1 VTDRPGVPGELLLSD
16 EPVVLGPQAGS
27 ELIVLNTGDRPI
39 QVGSHYHLAAANPA
53 LQMDRAAATGM
64 RLAVPAGTSVRFE
77 PGLERVVRVVPLGGT
92 RTVPGLR
99 LDAPDPSAA
108 ATGTVGAGRWT
119 VERSRYAKLYGP
131 TEGDRVRL
139 ADTNLLVEVTED
151 RCRGPHGGD
160 EAVFGG
166 GKVIRESMG
175 QARASRADGAP
186 DLVITGAV
194 VLDHWG
200 VVKADIG
207 VRDGR
212 IVGLGKAGNP
222 DVMDGVHSALVI
234 GPGTEVIAGNGM
246 ILTAGAV
253 DCHVHLICPQQVP
266 EALGSGVTTLVGG
279 GTGPA
284 EGTKATTVTP
294 GAWYLARMLESLDE
308 FPVNVALLGK
318 GNTVGEPALYEQV
331 AAGVSGFKLHE
342 DWGSTP
348 AAIDACLRVAD
359 DTGVQVAIHT
369 DTLNEAGYVA
379 DTLAA
384 IGGRTIHAYHT
395 EGAGGGHAPDIITV
409 AAQPNVLPSSTNPTR
424 PHTVNTL
431 DEHLDMLMVCHHLN
445 PAVPED
451 LAFAE
456 SRIRPSTIAAEDL
469 LHDLGAISMIGSDS
483 QAMGRV
489 GEVILRTWQTAH
501 VMKRRVG
508 ALPGDPQTSDNLR
521 ARRYV
526 AKYTICPAVAHGLDG
541 EIGSVE
547 VGKLADLVLWQ
558 PAFFGV
564 RPSVVIKGG
573 MIAWAAMG
581 DSNAS
586 IPTPQPVLPRPM
598 FGATPATAAAT
609 SVHFVAPAAV
619 TGGLAHR
626 LAVRRRLVAVRDTRA
641 LSKADMPRNDSVPR
655 IQVDP
660 ETFTVRINGEV
671 VEPAPAEEL
680 PMTQRYFLF

>member
-1 VTDRPGVPGELLLSD
+1 MTGVPGEVLLSG
-16 EPVVLGPQAGS
+16 EPVILGPHTGH
-27 ELIVLNTGDRPI
+27 ELVVRNMGDRPI

-53 LQMDRAAATGM
+53 LEMDRAAATGM

-77 PGLERVVRVVPLGGT
+77 PGIERLVRVVPLGGT

-99 LDAPDPSAA
+99 LDVPDPSGAA
-108 ATGTVGAGRWT
+108 RPAVGGGKWT
-119 VERSRYAKLYGP
+119 VERSRYATLYGP

-139 ADTNLLVEVTED
+139 ADTDLLLEVTED

-175 QARASRADGAP
+175 QARACRVDGAP

-222 DVMDGVHSALVI
+222 DIMDGVHPALVI

-253 DCHVHLICPQQVP
+253 DSHVHLISPQQVP
-266 EALGSGVTTLVGG
+266 EALGSGVTTMIGG

-284 EGTKATTVTP
+284 TGTKATTVTP
-294 GAWYLARMLESLDE
+294 GAWYLARMLEALDE
-308 FPVNVALLGK
+308 LPVNVALLGK

-331 AAGVSGFKLHE
+331 AAGASGFKLHE
-342 DWGSTP
+342 DWGCTP
-348 AAIDACLRVAD
+348 AAIDTCLRVAD

-409 AAQPNVLPSSTNPTR
+409 ASAPHVLPSSTNPTR
-424 PHTVNTL
+424 PHTVNTV

-445 PAVPED
+445 PTVPED

-489 GEVILRTWQTAH
+489 GEVILRTWQSAH

-508 ALPGDPQTSDNLR
+508 ALPGDPATSDNLR

-526 AKYTICPAVAHGLDG
+526 AKYTICPAIAHGLDG
-541 EIGSVE
+541 EVGSVE

-564 RPSVVIKGG
+564 RPSIVLKGG

-581 DSNAS
+581 DSNAA

-598 FGATPATAAAT
+598 FGAAAVAAAAT
-609 SVHFVAPAAV
+609 SVHFVALAAV
-619 TGGLAHR
+619 QG
-626 LAVRRRLVAVRDTRA
+626 
-641 LSKADMPRNDSVPR
+641 
-655 IQVDP
+655 
-660 ETFTVRINGEV
+660 
-671 VEPAPAEEL
+671 
-680 PMTQRYFLF
+680 

>member
-1 VTDRPGVPGELLLSD
+1 MTTEHRVPGELLLAAD
-16 EPVVLGPQAGS
+16 PVELGPHTGR
-27 ELIVLNTGDRPI
+27 ELTVRNTGDRPI

-53 LQMDRAAATGM
+53 LEMDREAATGM

-77 PGLERVVRVVPLGGT
+77 PGIERVVRVVALGGA

-99 LDAPDPSAA
+99 LDGPEPGDARAAPLSE
-108 ATGTVGAGRWT
+108 GQWT
-119 VERSRYAKLYGP
+119 IERSRYAELYGP

-139 ADTNLLVEVTED
+139 ADTDLLLLITED

-175 QARASRADGAP
+175 QSRASRADGAP

-222 DVMDGVHSALVI
+222 DIMDGVHPQLVI
-234 GPGTEVIAGNGM
+234 GQGTEVIAGNGM
-246 ILTAGAV
+246 ILTAGGV
-253 DCHVHLICPQQVP
+253 DSHVHLISPQQVP
-266 EALGSGVTTLVGG
+266 EALGSGVTTLIGG

-308 FPVNVALLGK
+308 LPVNIALLGK
-318 GNTVGEPALYEQV
+318 GNTVGEQALREQV
-331 AAGVSGFKLHE
+331 GAGASGFKLHE

-359 DTGVQVAIHT
+359 ETGVQVAIHT

-384 IGGRTIHAYHT
+384 IAGRTIHTYHT

-409 AAQPNVLPSSTNPTR
+409 AAQPHVLPSSTNPTR

-431 DEHLDMLMVCHHLN
+431 VEHLDMLMVCHHLK
-445 PAVPED
+445 PSVPED

-456 SRIRPSTIAAEDL
+456 SRIRPST
-469 LHDLGAISMIGSDS
+469 
-483 QAMGRV
+483 
-489 GEVILRTWQTAH
+489 
-501 VMKRRVG
+501 
-508 ALPGDPQTSDNLR
+508 
-521 ARRYV
+521 
-526 AKYTICPAVAHGLDG
+526 
-541 EIGSVE
+541 
-547 VGKLADLVLWQ
+547 
-558 PAFFGV
+558 
-564 RPSVVIKGG
+564 
-573 MIAWAAMG
+573 
-581 DSNAS
+581 
-586 IPTPQPVLPRPM
+586 
-598 FGATPATAAAT
+598 
-609 SVHFVAPAAV
+609 
-619 TGGLAHR
+619 
-626 LAVRRRLVAVRDTRA
+626 
-641 LSKADMPRNDSVPR
+641 
-655 IQVDP
+655 
-660 ETFTVRINGEV
+660 
-671 VEPAPAEEL
+671 
-680 PMTQRYFLF
+680 